1 MWKPYS
7 RIRYYETVTD
17 VIEISARLEEWAALA
32 GYSLTR
38 GSRRDDGR
46 ALFWSD
52 GGEIRH
58 FIGANGRDWFVVTDS
73 DRLGPEYLNLAAR
86 SMTTIE
92 HYFFGQFG
100 RFIRSQKRLARVH
113 MPIANEEISPGF
125 TIRTQPFDGAER
137 LALIAPDGSEVAV
150 SGGDKF
156 SGTADLVKLSLFLTA
171 TADDIMTSYLDPNG
185 KPLFTLQ

>member
-1 MWKPYS
+1 M
-7 RIRYYETVTD
+7 TD
-17 VIEISARLEEWAALA
+17 IIEISPRLEEWAALA
-32 GYSLTR
+32 GYSLTP
-38 GSRRDDGR
+38 GSRTDDGR

-58 FIGANGRDWFVVTDS
+58 FIGTNSRGWFVVTDS

-100 RFIRSQKRLARVH
+100 RFIRSQKKLPRVH
-113 MPIANEEISPGF
+113 MPIESEEISAGF

-137 LALIAPDGSEVAV
+137 LALIGPDGSEVAI
-150 SGGDKF
+150 SSGDKF
-156 SGTADLVKLSLFLTA
+156 SGTADLVKLSHFLTA
-171 TADDIMTSYLDPNG
+171 TAEDIMSSYLDPSG